1 MYTLTWTWSETNWFY
16 LQCLLA
22 ITVTH
27 WSYSETLAAQT
38 TWWST
43 THPSCLMHDWTKRN
57 VFFLYLDFRWL
68 TSWAANSKWHQFII
82 MGDHKLARVKGP
94 TIQWTLC
101 HSLGV
106 FCNVN
111 NSRTLTFHTHFSYI
125 LMEQVRDFN
134 IFKTYSWTIGPGCF
148 QRCI

>member
-57 VFFLYLDFRWL
+57 VFFNIFRL
-68 TSWAANSKWHQFII
+68 SLAHLLPGGSWAANSKWHQFII
-82 MGDHKLARVKGP
+82 MGGSQACKGQG
-94 TIQWTLC
+94 TNHTMNTL
-101 HSLGV
+101 SL
-106 FCNVN
+106 FRRLLQCKQQQNP
-111 NSRTLTFHTHFSYI
+111 HFSYSLFI
-125 LMEQVRDFN
+125 HFDGTSERL
-134 IFKTYSWTIGPGCF
+134 
-148 QRCI
+148 